1 MNRIRDASSRARPW
15 WLSGFVALSALFVF
29 AILPLMAVI
38 VHAGN
43 IPWSEILGNR
53 YFQRVIR
60 FSFYQ
65 ATLSTLISISLAIPL
80 AIALSHHR
88 RFPGRGVLTT
98 VFSLSLVIP
107 TIIAIYGI
115 VAVFGGS
122 GWVSQSLSIF
132 SIEPLPFYGLTG
144 ILIAHVFFN
153 MPMATRVFLQSLEHI
168 PSEQWRLAH
177 QLGIQGSSTFRLIE
191 WPRLRGHI
199 AGLSVLIFTLC
210 FTSFAIVMTLGGGPR
225 ATTIEVAIFQALRF
239 DFDIPTAVA
248 LACIQLLICLSLT
261 LLSTVFKTD
270 HTVGLNIDRHDAGNS
285 KNSENTTDTTNSPDT
300 ADTAD
305 TANNADTTSTTSLK
319 KRAPFW
325 RSKFRTQT
333 NAPYDTP
340 IVRSAI
346 ALAGERILIVLAT
359 LFIMSPLLALLLAG
373 FNDVFLSTLTDK
385 STLKALVNSTIVAI
399 AAASISLVLSLSL
412 LFSSRHLRIR
422 LRRERS
428 GIWLQLCGNII
439 LILPPLV
446 LGTGLFLLL
455 KPFADVFSIAL
466 FLIVIINSL
475 MALPFLLRILDG
487 PIMQSAKTH
496 DRLVQSLGIYGW
508 NRWRYI
514 DWPTLKK
521 PVGFGLALA
530 ATLSVGDLG
539 TIALFGSDKIQ
550 TLPYLLYQRMG
561 SYRLDEAAVTASILL
576 LLCLVLFFGL
586 QKLTQL
592 R

>member
-1 MNRIRDASSRARPW
+1 M
-15 WLSGFVALSALFVF
+15 ALSALFAF
-29 AILPLMAVI
+29 AILPLIAVI
-38 VHAGN
+38 VHAGD

-53 YFQRVIR
+53 YFQRVVQ

-65 ATLSTLISISLAIPL
+65 ATLSTLISILLAIPL
-80 AIALSHHR
+80 AVALSHHR
-88 RFPGRGVLTT
+88 HFPGRGVLIT

-122 GWVSQSLSIF
+122 GWISQSLSIF

-177 QLGIQGSSTFRLIE
+177 QLGIQGSSAFRLIE
-191 WPRLRGHI
+191 WPQLRGHI

-270 HTVGLNIDRHDAGNS
+270 HTVGLNIERHDTDIPNS
-285 KNSENTTDTTNSPDT
+285 TTNT
-300 ADTAD
+300 KAHI
-305 TANNADTTSTTSLK
+305 
-319 KRAPFW
+319 PFW
-325 RSKFRTQT
+325 PSKFRTET
-333 NAPYDTP
+333 NTRYDTP
-340 IVRSAI
+340 IVRSTI
-346 ALAGERILIVLAT
+346 TLVVERTLILLTT
-359 LFIMSPLLALLLAG
+359 LYIMAPLLALLLAA
-373 FNDVFLSTLTDK
+373 FNDAFLSTLTDK
-385 STLKALVNSTIVAI
+385 STLKALANSTMVAI
-399 AAASISLVLSLSL
+399 AAAFISLALSLSL

-422 LRRERS
+422 LRKERS
-428 GIWLQLCGNII
+428 GTWLQLCGNII

-466 FLIVIINSL
+466 FLLVIINSL

-496 DRLVQSLGIYGW
+496 DRLVQSLGIHGW

-514 DWPTLKK
+514 DWPVLKK

-539 TIALFGSDKIQ
+539 AIALFGSDKIQ

-586 QKLTQL
+586 QKLTLL

>member
-1 MNRIRDASSRARPW
+1 M
-15 WLSGFVALSALFVF
+15 ALSALFAF
-29 AILPLMAVI
+29 AILPLIAVI
-38 VHAGN
+38 VHAGD

-53 YFQRVIR
+53 YFQRVVQ

-65 ATLSTLISISLAIPL
+65 ATLSTLISILLAIPL
-80 AIALSHHR
+80 AVALSHHR
-88 RFPGRGVLTT
+88 HFPGRGVLIT

-122 GWVSQSLSIF
+122 GWISQSLSIF

-177 QLGIQGSSTFRLIE
+177 QLGIQGSSAFRLIE
-191 WPRLRGHI
+191 WPQLRGHI

-270 HTVGLNIDRHDAGNS
+270 HTVGLNIERHDTDIPNS
-285 KNSENTTDTTNSPDT
+285 TTNT
-300 ADTAD
+300 KAHI
-305 TANNADTTSTTSLK
+305 
-319 KRAPFW
+319 PFW
-325 RSKFRTQT
+325 PSKFRTET
-333 NAPYDTP
+333 NTRYDTP
-340 IVRSAI
+340 IVRSTI
-346 ALAGERILIVLAT
+346 TLVVERTLILLTT
-359 LFIMSPLLALLLAG
+359 LFIMAPLLALLLAA
-373 FNDVFLSTLTDK
+373 FNDAFLSTLTDK
-385 STLKALVNSTIVAI
+385 STLKALANSTMVAI
-399 AAASISLVLSLSL
+399 AAAFISLALSLSL

-422 LRRERS
+422 LRKERS
-428 GIWLQLCGNII
+428 GTWLQLCGNII

-466 FLIVIINSL
+466 FLLVIINSL

-496 DRLVQSLGIYGW
+496 DRLVQSLGIHGW

-514 DWPTLKK
+514 DWPVLKK

-539 TIALFGSDKIQ
+539 AIALFGSDKIQ